1 MSAVMSVEDALEQ
14 ACDENGLPTYY
25 RSCVKPVLQAPRER
39 WPRCCGGGCEPCA
52 ETLKRV
58 AERVLELTGREPP
71 VE

>member
-1 MSAVMSVEDALEQ
+1 MKSVKEALEQ
-14 ACDENGLPTYY
+14 ACDENGLPNYY
-25 RSCVKPVLQAPRER
+25 RSCVMPVLQAPRER

-71 VE
+71 LE